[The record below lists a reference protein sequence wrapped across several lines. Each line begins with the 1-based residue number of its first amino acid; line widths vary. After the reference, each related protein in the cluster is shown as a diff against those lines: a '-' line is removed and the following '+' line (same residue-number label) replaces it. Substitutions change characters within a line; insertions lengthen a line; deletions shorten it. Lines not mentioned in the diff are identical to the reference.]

1 VESGDSGGADVLRE
15 LRVRNYAVIDEARL
29 ELGPGLNV
37 LSGETGAGKS
47 ILVGALSLLLGERAD
62 SDVVRAGEESAV
74 VEAVFDV
81 GDRPEIRDRCR
92 EAGLDLEEGWL
103 ILRRELQREG
113 RNRVWAN
120 GSPTTVSLAGEL
132 GTGLVDLHG
141 QHEHQALLRRA
152 DQRRILDAFA
162 GAREQAERVE
172 EHYRRWQELLDR
184 AERLRRK
191 SDELEERADYL
202 RFKAEEIEEAELE
215 PGEEQELEEEA
226 RRLSNS
232 EELISLSG
240 ELYRRLYAS
249 EDSLVDRLGQLRS
262 SVAELADIDAGAE
275 EFTELYE
282 TGLHALQEL
291 GRRLGEYETSVDHDP
306 ARLDAIRGRLD
317 EIYRLQRKYGET
329 IEKVLAEG
337 RKARDELDR
346 LEGAGDEIETLEERA
361 AEVREELSAAAEVL
375 TEERR
380 EAADSLEEEI
390 TAILPAL
397 GMDEGRFE
405 VHFDEREEPGP
416 HGAEDVEFRVTLN
429 AGFEPGPLSRIA
441 SGGELSRVMLALK
454 TVLAEVDEI
463 PCLVFDEIDAGVG
476 GEVAHQVAERLASV
490 AGRHQVFVIT
500 HLPQIAARAD
510 AHYRVEKS
518 QAGGR
523 AATRVRLLEGD
534 ERVSEVARMLGGD
547 PESEVSRRHARE
559 LLETGEERRT
569 AGTRA
574 RDG

>member
-1 VESGDSGGADVLRE
+1 MAAGSREGADVLRE
-15 LRVRNYAVIDEARL
+15 LRVRDYAVIDEARL

-62 SDVVRAGEESAV
+62 TDVVRAGKESAV

-81 GDRPEIRDRCR
+81 SGRDEIRERCR
-92 EAGLDLEEGWL
+92 EAGLDVDDGWL

-132 GTGLVDLHG
+132 GSDLVDLHG

-152 DQRRILDAFA
+152 DQRRILDAYA
-162 GAREQAERVE
+162 GAGERADRVE
-172 EHYRRWQELLDR
+172 ELYRERQELLER
-184 AERLRRK
+184 AEQLRQEA
-191 SDELEERADYL
+191 DDLDERADYL
-202 RFKAEEIEEAELE
+202 RFKADEIEEAELE
-215 PGEEQELEEEA
+215 PGEQQELEDEA

-240 ELYRRLYAS
+240 ELYRELYGS
-249 EDSLVDRLGQLRS
+249 ENSLVDRLGQLRRS
-262 SVAELADIDAGAE
+262 ISELADIDTGAG

-282 TGLHALQEL
+282 TGLHSLQEL
-291 GRRLGEYETSVDHDP
+291 GRRLGEYQGSVDHDP
-306 ARLDAIRGRLD
+306 ARLDAIRSRLD

-329 IEKVLAEG
+329 IEEVLAEG
-337 RKARDELDR
+337 REARGELDR
-346 LEGAGDEIETLEERA
+346 LERSDEEIEALEARA
-361 AEVREELSAAAEVL
+361 AEIREELASAADEL
-375 TEERR
+375 TRARR
-380 EAADSLEEEI
+380 EAAGRLEDEI
-390 TAILPAL
+390 TEILPGL
-397 GMDEGRFE
+397 GMEEGRFQL
-405 VHFDEREEPGP
+405 HFEERDEPGP
-416 HGAEDVEFRVTLN
+416 HGAEAVEFRVTLN
-429 AGFEPGPLSRIA
+429 AGFDPGPLSRIA

-454 TVLAEVDEI
+454 TVLADVDEI

-476 GEVAHQVAERLASV
+476 GEVAHKVAERLGSV
-490 AGRHQVFVIT
+490 ADRHQVFVIT

-518 QAGGR
+518 QSGGR

-547 PESEVSRRHARE
+547 PGSEVSRRHARE
-559 LLETGEERRT
+559 LLETGEERKT
-569 AGTRA
+569 AGA
-574 RDG
+574 

>member
-1 VESGDSGGADVLRE
+1 MASDGREGADVLRE

-47 ILVGALSLLLGERAD
+47 ILVGALSLLLGERANTE
-62 SDVVRAGEESAV
+62 VVRAGEDSAV

-81 GDRPEIRDRCR
+81 SDRPEIRDRCR
-92 EAGLDLEEGWL
+92 EAGLDVDDGWL

-120 GSPTTVSLAGEL
+120 GSPTTVSLIGEL
-132 GTGLVDLHG
+132 GSSLVDLHG
-141 QHEHQALLRRA
+141 QHEHQALLRGA
-152 DQRRILDAFA
+152 AQRRILDAFA
-162 GAREQAERVE
+162 GAGEEAARVE
-172 EHYRRWQELLDR
+172 ELYREWRELLDR
-184 AERLRRK
+184 VEQLRRE

-215 PGEEQELEEEA
+215 PGEDRELEDEA

-240 ELYRRLYAS
+240 ELYRELYAS
-249 EDSLVDRLGQLRS
+249 EDSLVDRLGQLRRS
-262 SVAELADIDAGAE
+262 ISELADIDTGAE
-275 EFTELYE
+275 EFAELYE
-282 TGLHALQEL
+282 TGLHSLQEL
-291 GRRLGEYETSVDHDP
+291 GRRLGEYQGSVDHDP
-306 ARLDAIRGRLD
+306 ARLDAIRSRLD
-317 EIYRLQRKYGET
+317 EIYRLQRKYGDT
-329 IEKVLAEG
+329 IEEVLAEG
-337 RKARDELDR
+337 REARSELNR
-346 LEGAGDEIETLEERA
+346 LEGSEEEIEALEERA
-361 AEVREELSAAAEVL
+361 DETRAELADAAGELSRV
-375 TEERR
+375 RR
-380 EAADSLEEEI
+380 EAAGRLEDEI
-390 TAILPAL
+390 TEILPEL

-405 VHFDEREEPGP
+405 VHFDERDEPGP

-429 AGFEPGPLSRIA
+429 AGFDPGPLSRIA

-454 TVLAEVDEI
+454 TALAGVDEI

-476 GEVAHQVAERLASV
+476 GEVAHQVAERLRAV
-490 AGRHQVFVIT
+490 ADRHQVFVIT

-547 PESEVSRRHARE
+547 PGSEVSRRHARE
-559 LLETGEERRT
+559 LLETGEERR
-569 AGTRA
+569 AA
-574 RDG
+574 EA